1 MPSVAVVHSTKCYTM
16 FQESEACRSAR
27 PGGLTVGAR
36 KEGLTDPGL
45 CAAVREMVAGLYEA
59 DLGGGL
65 LKKRIARSGQGKS
78 GGFRTLVATNKANR
92 WFFVF
97 GFPKN
102 VRGNIDKDEE
112 EGLKKLASH
121 LLSLPPPDLST
132 AQRAGELME
141 VNCNAQDQIG
151 NS

>member
-1 MPSVAVVHSTKCYTM
+1 MAVYKTRW
-16 FQESEACRSAR
+16 FDRW
-27 PGGLTVGAR
+27 AR
-36 KEGLTDPGL
+36 KHDLSTRAL
-45 CAAVREMVAGLYEA
+45 CEAVREMRAGLYEA

-65 LKKRIARSGQGKS
+65 LKKRIARPGQGKS
-78 GGFRTLVATNKANR
+78 GGFRTLVATNKGGK

-102 VRGNIDKDEE
+102 VRSNIDKDEE

-121 LLSLPPPDLST
+121 LLSLSPPELVT

-141 VNCNAQDQIG
+141 VNCDAQDEIG